1 MSLKFI
7 VMKLKL
13 FLLAAILILC
23 NSLVFSQSKEEAIVA
38 ARMEALKKAMVEADS
53 NMLDKLTAASLSY
66 GHSSGVVEDKKE
78 FIEKIISGK
87 SDFVSINLSNQTITV
102 SGKTALVR
110 HKLDAVTN
118 NDGKPGEVH
127 LLILLVWQ
135 KQGREWK
142 LLARQA
148 VKQQ

>member
-1 MSLKFI
+1 MF
-7 VMKLKL
+7 MKIKYI
-13 FLLAAILILC
+13 LLVLTILIFARP
-23 NSLVFSQSKEEAIVA
+23 SFSQGKKEAAVA
-38 ARMEALKKAMVEADS
+38 AQVEALKKAMTDADS
-53 NMLDKLTAASLSY
+53 AMLDKLTSDQLSY
-66 GHSSGVVEDKKE
+66 GHSNGAVEQKNI
-78 FIEKIISGK
+78 FIQKIFSGK
-87 SDFVSINLSNQTITV
+87 SDFVSISLSDQTVSV

-135 KQGREWK
+135 KQGGSWK

-148 VKQQ
+148 VKQP